1 MGYTRRQELH
11 CTEDE
16 LRENPSAVLY
26 KGEILR
32 VTSNDGKRVLREIM
46 GDGKTP
52 VGELVSVVDHEGV
65 RQMIS
70 ENRKR
75 ILNMEKG
82 IDPDP
87 FKTDSTNA
95 YEKAVPENALPYAE
109 IKKVYGQQAKVDGV
123 VIPRK
128 VVRIESYGRETRKPL
143 DVTLISSNID
153 YYMTAEKL
161 EDGSFKFN
169 GYTCSGSSEKSSAF
183 ATINLPEDGTYCLY
197 YTVVSNKSNANI
209 IFSIDEE
216 WNLSPGFYP
225 HFNPNI
231 SDGMVDG
238 GSHTF
243 FILLKISSKYFLC
256 FSKR

>member
-95 YEKAVPENALPYAE
+95 YQKTVPENALPYAE
-109 IKKVYGQQAKVDGV
+109 IKKVYGQGAMVNGV
-123 VIPRK
+123 VTPLK

-143 DVTLISSNID
+143 DATLIASEVGLG
-153 YYMTAEKL
+153 MTVEKL
-161 EDGSFKFN
+161 ADGSFKFN
-169 GYTCSGSSEKSSAF
+169 GYTSEGGDEHTPAF
-183 ATINLPEDGTYCLY
+183 ATVNLPEDGRYCLY
-197 YTVVSNKSNANI
+197 Y
-209 IFSIDEE
+209 
-216 WNLSPGFYP
+216 
-225 HFNPNI
+225 
-231 SDGMVDG
+231 
-238 GSHTF
+238 
-243 FILLKISSKYFLC
+243 
-256 FSKR
+256 